1 MYIETKYLGIALNW
15 IKFVTVQ
22 WFVILLF
29 MGVGWR
35 VKYDYIY
42 IQHKVI
48 QKIRH
53 LKETYVYNKKVDHP
67 REKLVD
73 KFFL

>member
-1 MYIETKYLGIALNW
+1 MFYYMFI
-15 IKFVTVQ
+15 VQ
-22 WFVILLF
+22 GFVILLF
-29 MGVGWR
+29 MGVVGW
-35 VKYDYIY
+35 VKNDLIY
-42 IQHKVI
+42 IQNKVI

-67 REKLVD
+67 REKLED